1 MSQRQGHIIVV
12 GYGLPGRAVIARA
25 RLRGLPCVVIERNPE
40 TVARCGKSVEHMI
53 AGDARQTDVLRS
65 AGVEHAATLVLTIP
79 DDEATLAI
87 IELARSL
94 APDLHIVAR
103 CTYTSASLKAM
114 RFGAEVVVAEQVV
127 AAEMDDFMDAYFNRT
142 A

>member
-65 AGVEHAATLVLTIP
+65 AGDHATLVLTIP